1 VALALEKWE
10 EQQVSGT
17 SVNFGRMDFS
27 PQTIRQIQFNLDQPK
42 AASPE
47 IPFGGE
53 ELWDFDE

>member
-1 VALALEKWE
+1 MILA
-10 EQQVSGT
+10 
-17 SVNFGRMDFS
+17 
-27 PQTIRQIQFNLDQPK
+27 QTIRQIQFNLDQPK